1 MVKIVDCI
9 IDDEAIKGLLCLD
22 GLLTAPDYQN
32 VAVDMHVYQVKYMI
46 MYSVYYFFFWKFVKV
61 LHILNQ
67 EINLTNLHRQHT
79 VFSLR
84 FSQSGTGFNCRF
96 NMTWHRR
103 TSFYFNIDENIFV
116 LSVLETTGIVSIM
129 MMRGKVSILTTAVAT
144 LKTLRT
150 DTIGPSGMVN
160 LLNFRKGTQ
169 KNGGIFS
176 GRTTKFWVPP
186 PNFVLL
192 FFLVFHEV
200 LVNCFKS

>member
-1 MVKIVDCI
+1 M
-9 IDDEAIKGLLCLD
+9 
-22 GLLTAPDYQN
+22 
-32 VAVDMHVYQVKYMI
+32 
-46 MYSVYYFFFWKFVKV
+46 
-61 LHILNQ
+61 
-67 EINLTNLHRQHT
+67 
-79 VFSLR
+79 
-84 FSQSGTGFNCRF
+84 
-96 NMTWHRR
+96 
-103 TSFYFNIDENIFV
+103 SFYFNIDENIFV

-160 LLNFRKGTQ
+160 LLNFRKGAQ